1 MTECYSAD
9 GRILAPYAMTSCV
22 GPFWDKWFSE
32 PNMFRR
38 YTHGKSNSAQKA
50 AYRFSMILRKN
61 ARWLDGSS
69 STDIDVLLQSWQA
82 KMLCVSVYFKENGI
96 NKNDDLFNRPVNPLL
111 NFWGFHDGGCYPIH
125 YLSCLQLGID
135 PDGSIKA
142 DEDRRKEKATIL
154 REFHAE
160 VKDWIKRVAYRV
172 GSGPDSNRRL
182 TAALE
187 VGRQA
192 LAQADEV
199 IDWEND

>member
-1 MTECYSAD
+1 MADCYSAD

-22 GPFWDKWFSE
+22 GPFWNKWFSSKF
-32 PNMFRR
+32 NFRS
-38 YTHGKSNSAQKA
+38 YTHGKSNSSSKA
-50 AYRFSMILRKN
+50 AYRFSRILRDS
-61 ARWLDGSS
+61 AAWLDGSAK
-69 STDIDVLLQSWQA
+69 TDIDVLLESWKA
-82 KMLCVSVYFKENGI
+82 KMLCVSVYLEQNGT
-96 NKNDDLFNRPVNPLL
+96 DEAEGVMNRPVNAMV
-111 NFWGFHDGGCYPIH
+111 NFWTWHSAGCRHIH
-125 YLSCLQLGID
+125 HLSCLQLGID

-160 VKDWIKRVAYRV
+160 VKDWIKRAAYRV

-182 TAALE
+182 AAALE

-199 IDWEND
+199 IDWEEG